1 MGIKDIFSKKQTKT
15 ENKVSETDNL
25 IAELVD
31 SYEYGN
37 GQAIKIVKV
46 GEDFY
51 IENYEGMG
59 IKKGPYAEAIK
70 TGDNGEIL
78 VRDIGADF
86 YYVPGID
93 VEKPFGIGFIK
104 EYHPEYHYAEPYKYN
119 KSQLSAVVKMVNGK
133 YRLKQSHGYL
143 SSEEYNYYY
152 QDENNAFSVY
162 ENKDGKPFVSVGH
175 FLTLP
180 LEYIVRPDSNVID
193 YNGADVPSYQY
204 AIAFSRYLNGTA
216 SLNDLPYQAFLNDEF
231 VGSVLN
237 VEKLR
242 VNRLVSSQVE
252 SAKDE
257 VGKAASEADLT
268 KIGEIDI
275 DLNSLQEKL
284 DEISSIVIDKRRL
297 AVSEQEKLAAI
308 DKKESMATRKTD
320 KALDLDSIIRKSSAK
335 PRKKNVETTE
345 NASERVSE

>member
-1 MGIKDIFSKKQTKT
+1 MGIKDIFSRKQNQT

-37 GQAIKIVKV
+37 GQAIKIVKI
-46 GEDFY
+46 GENFY

-93 VEKPFGIGFIK
+93 VEKPFGVGFIK
-104 EYHPEYHYAEPYKYN
+104 DYHPEYHFAEPYKYD
-119 KSQLSAVVKMVNGK
+119 KSKMYTVVKMVNGK

-143 SSEEYNYYY
+143 SEEEYDYYY
-152 QDENNAFSVY
+152 QDKYSHIAVY
-162 ENKDGKPFVSVGH
+162 EDTKGKPFVSVGN

-180 LEYIVRPDSNVID
+180 LEYYVRPDSNVAD
-193 YNGADVPSYQY
+193 YSGSDVPSYQY
-204 AIAFSRYLNGTA
+204 ALAFSEYLLQTK
-216 SLNDLPYQAFLNDEF
+216 SLEDLPHQAFLNDEF
-231 VGSVLN
+231 IGSVLN

-252 SAKDE
+252 SARDE

-320 KALDLDSIIRKSSAK
+320 KALDVDSIIRKSSAK
-335 PRKKNVETTE
+335 PRKKKVETTE